1 MLGKGFISSRLLT
14 VLSSVPSLCWQ
25 AGRTSLIGGNSCLSA
40 PSSFSPDDCSSWT
53 GWSHSGNVGHPRPGQ
68 QLASFLTCWLS
79 RNEVA
84 VDSSLW
90 ELRGPEKPVGSQC
103 RGFLPSTQRPLALLR

>member
-1 MLGKGFISSRLLT
+1 MLGKGLISSRSSLQLAVTQPAGGRLLT
-14 VLSSVPSLCWQ
+14 VLSTVPSLCWH
-25 AGRTSLIGGNSCLSA
+25 AGRTSLIGGNSCLST
-40 PSSFSPDDCSSWT
+40 PSSFSPDDCGSWT

-84 VDSSLW
+84 VDSSL
-90 ELRGPEKPVGSQC
+90 
-103 RGFLPSTQRPLALLR
+103 